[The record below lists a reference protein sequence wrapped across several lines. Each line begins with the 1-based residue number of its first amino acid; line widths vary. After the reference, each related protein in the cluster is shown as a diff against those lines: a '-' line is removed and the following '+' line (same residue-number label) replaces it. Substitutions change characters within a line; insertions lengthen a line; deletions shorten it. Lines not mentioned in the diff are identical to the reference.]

1 LASRDSTSKDYSFK
15 KESVEKDFVEKV
27 ATLDEEASPESS
39 DWRSIV
45 SSTSP
50 DYAINALLGINRE
63 QDNDED
69 VDDPPEA
76 SNSEE
81 TKTDDPSKEEGSVLP
96 EASQEESSVLPEPS
110 KEESSVLLEPSK
122 EESYVPPEEVDCST
136 SKYFKANYHTLGKP
150 TDKGLSVD
158 QFTIVDDKLPDGWKV
173 KQTTNVTRNGRKD
186 TKRIFLT
193 KDHKVLKTGLAVL
206 EYMRLT
212 GTFSA
217 KEIMDTAKH
226 LAVPVNRLEK
236 YMELYL

>member
-1 LASRDSTSKDYSFK
+1 LEE
-15 KESVEKDFVEKV
+15 ES
-27 ATLDEEASPESS
+27 SPESS

-50 DYAINALLGINRE
+50 DDAINALLGINRE

-69 VDDPPEA
+69 ADDPPEA

-81 TKTDDPSKEEGSVLP
+81 DITDDPSKEE
-96 EASQEESSVLPEPS
+96 SSILPEPS
-110 KEESSVLLEPSK
+110 KEETYVPSEPSKEESFVPPEPSK
-122 EESYVPPEEVDCST
+122 EESYIPPDPEPSKEEVDCST

-150 TDKGLSVD
+150 TDKGLSLD